1 MGVWVSKS
9 VWVFLVHN
17 ENALLIQHIKNQC
30 TKVLREYFFNSLE
43 VFVLFVRLRGTTGV
57 WLCVAQLAGCVH
69 WVDWLTGNVSVQSL
83 VMGNSLVVR
92 DESLAIVVFRLA
104 GVLISVDR
112 FSFIHSFP
120 WLIC

>member
-1 MGVWVSKS
+1 MYEST
-9 VWVFLVHN
+9 
-17 ENALLIQHIKNQC
+17 QR
-30 TKVLREYFFNSLE
+30 VLFNSLE